1 MKKARIFLKNF
12 IFVEL
17 GALFGKFLASYMHYR
32 KYPKFYETMSAP
44 WYTEIIFSAII
55 TAVIVA
61 LTFAVY
67 LILGRIIKKKEAQEQ
82 KEDAE

>member
-1 MKKARIFLKNF
+1 MKKARSFLKNF

-17 GALFGKFLASYMHYR
+17 GALVGKFLANYIHYR

-44 WYTEIIFSAII
+44 WYTEIIFSAVI
-55 TAVIVA
+55 TAIIVA
-61 LTFAVY
+61 ITLVAY
-67 LILGRIIKKKEAQEQ
+67 IILGNIIKKKEAPII

>member
-1 MKKARIFLKNF
+1 MKKVRGFLKNF

-17 GALFGKFLASYMHYR
+17 GAFVGKFLANYMHYR

-55 TAVIVA
+55 TAIIVA
-61 LTFAVY
+61 ITLIVY
-67 LILGRIIKKKEAQEQ
+67 IILGKVIKKREELNVDEETK
-82 KEDAE
+82 